1 MYQCKI
7 LLIAFLVFV
16 HVMYI
21 FIDADSTVPLYN
33 DFRVNNV
40 ILLDEYNENAQ
51 LGSRLVERLPSSAPA
66 EKFDPGLIK
75 I

>member
-21 FIDADSTVPLYN
+21 FIDADSTVPLYD
-33 DFRVNNV
+33 DFRVNII
-40 ILLDEYNENAQ
+40 ILVGCIEGECSV
-51 LGSRLVERLPSSAPA
+51 GSEVGRASTILSSRR
-66 EKFDPGLIK
+66 EV
-75 I
+75 